1 MFEYKDYHKY
11 VGTSLSKCVVSI
23 FKGEMD
29 YDNVIGMITNT
40 RLKDWETVLSCVERY
55 IDGDDWGYGY
65 WMKYADRRDEILELV
80 WDMWHYKP
88 FYQPRLEHGFV
99 LVGEPN
105 TRNFFRD
112 MIWIRA
118 EEDSNSPWH
127 TQEAV
132 FERIS
137 NGDRDVL
144 GMNNQE
150 EEE

>member
-1 MFEYKDYHKY
+1 MFKYKDYHNY
-11 VGTSLSKCVVSI
+11 VGTSLSKCVISI
-23 FKGEMD
+23 FKGEMG

-40 RLKDWETVLSCVERY
+40 RLKDWEAVLSCVDSY

-65 WMKYADRRDEILELV
+65 WMKYADRRDEIIELV

-99 LVGEPN
+99 LVGEPG

-112 MIWIRA
+112 ITWIRA
-118 EEDSNSPWH
+118 EEDFNSPWH

-132 FERIS
+132 LERIT

-144 GMNNQE
+144 GMNSQE
-150 EEE
+150 EE

>member
-1 MFEYKDYHKY
+1 
-11 VGTSLSKCVVSI
+11 
-23 FKGEMD
+23 
-29 YDNVIGMITNT
+29 
-40 RLKDWETVLSCVERY
+40 
-55 IDGDDWGYGY
+55 
-65 WMKYADRRDEILELV
+65 
-80 WDMWHYKP
+80 MWHYKP

-118 EEDSNSPWH
+118 EEDFNSPWH

-132 FERIS
+132 LERIT

-144 GMNNQE
+144 GMNSQE
-150 EEE
+150 EE

>member
-1 MFEYKDYHKY
+1 MFKYKDYHNY
-11 VGTSLSKCVVSI
+11 VGTSLSKCVISI
-23 FKGEMD
+23 FKGEMG

-40 RLKDWETVLSCVERY
+40 RLKDWESVLFCVDSY

-65 WMKYADRRDEILELV
+65 WMKYADRRDEIIELV

-118 EEDSNSPWH
+118 EGDPNSPWH
-127 TQEAV
+127 TQEAAL
-132 FERIS
+132 ERIA

-144 GMNNQE
+144 GINNQE
-150 EEE
+150 EE

>member
-1 MFEYKDYHKY
+1 
-11 VGTSLSKCVVSI
+11 
-23 FKGEMD
+23 
-29 YDNVIGMITNT
+29 MITNT
-40 RLKDWETVLSCVERY
+40 RLKDWETVLTCMESY
-55 IDGDDWGYGY
+55 LNGDNWGYGY
-65 WMKYADRRDEILELV
+65 WMEYADRRDEIIELV

-127 TQEAV
+127 TQEAN
-132 FERIS
+132 FERIT
-137 NGDRDVL
+137 NADRDIIRI
-144 GMNNQE
+144 NNQE

>member
-1 MFEYKDYHKY
+1 MFKYKDYHNY
-11 VGTSLSKCVVSI
+11 VGTSLSKCVISI
-23 FKGEMD
+23 FKGEMG

-40 RLKDWETVLSCVERY
+40 RLKDWEAVLSFVDSY

-65 WMKYADRRDEILELV
+65 WMKYADRRDEIIELV

-118 EEDSNSPWH
+118 EEDFNSPWH

-132 FERIS
+132 LERIT

-144 GMNNQE
+144 GMNSQE
-150 EEE
+150 EE

>member
-1 MFEYKDYHKY
+1 MFKFKTYHDY
-11 VGTSLSKCVVSI
+11 VGTSLSKCVISI
-23 FKGEMD
+23 FKGEME

-118 EEDSNSPWH
+118 EEDFNSPWH

-132 FERIS
+132 LERIT

-144 GMNNQE
+144 GMNSQE
-150 EEE
+150 EE